1 MPAGRRLI
9 AICLIRT
16 ILVIAHYFWYYI
28 VRCLLHMFENGGI
41 RASMHLNKKNEIDEN
56 NIPKHIAII
65 MDGNGRWA
73 KKRGLSRSM
82 GHKEGSRTLKKI
94 VEACYKLGVKYLTVY
109 AFSTENWSRPKD
121 EVDELMKLL
130 LEYLRNAEREL
141 KGKNVRIKVI
151 GEKSNLPQEIIKEV
165 ERVEKNTGHI
175 QGLDFIIAL
184 NYGGRQ
190 ELVEAVTR
198 IVEDVKTGLISEIDD
213 NAISNRLYTKG
224 IPDPDLLIRT
234 SGEMRLS
241 NFLIWQCSYS
251 ELYFCD
257 VLWPDFS
264 ENHLKEAILAYQGR
278 QRRFGGI
285 KC

>member
-1 MPAGRRLI
+1 ML
-9 AICLIRT
+9 
-16 ILVIAHYFWYYI
+16 F
-28 VRCLLHMFENGGI
+28 
-41 RASMHLNKKNEIDEN
+41 NKKKELDRN

-82 GHKEGSRTLKKI
+82 GHREGSRTLKKI
-94 VEACYKLGVKYLTVY
+94 VEECYRLGIRYLTVY
-109 AFSTENWSRPKD
+109 AFSTENWSRPKE

-130 LEYLRNAEREL
+130 LEYLRNAEKEL
-141 KGKNVRIKVI
+141 AGKNVRIRVI
-151 GEKSNLPQEIIKEV
+151 GDKKRLPEEIVKEI
-165 ERVEKNTGHI
+165 ERVEKNTENI
-175 QGLDFIIAL
+175 EGLDFIIAL

-190 ELVEAVTR
+190 EIVDAVSRLVEDFKAGQ
-198 IVEDVKTGLISEIDD
+198 ISSIDEKAISE
-213 NAISNRLYTKG
+213 RLYTYG

-241 NFLIWQCSYS
+241 NFLIWQSSYT
-251 ELYFCD
+251 EFYFCD

-264 ENHLKEAILAYQGR
+264 AANLREAIISYQGR
-278 QRRFGGI
+278 QRRFGGV